1 MNTSSCLSL
10 KRHFLSILL
19 VVWSASQAASGV
31 STNAAKPWLRHLIP
45 LPKEISF
52 QDFSKRSPSDVAV
65 NLREGATDVE
75 QQAAALLKTML
86 GHTSGHVTVKPKFE
100 ILLGTCTQDGKLGNL
115 KIPGADK
122 LAEKPNSDQAY
133 VIAPVSSRKLVLTGL
148 TERGV
153 YYAALTLSQLL
164 ETKRTANTVTLPLVR
179 VVDWP
184 DLSERGEWG
193 GNAPNDCEWMSSY
206 KFNLAEVHAD
216 LKINAD
222 GTGRAS
228 FKPELIEQGRL
239 HAFKFVPIIMHIDQ
253 LGPLG
258 LFSKCPETRGIG
270 PDAKLKGHAYVE
282 IPCSSNS
289 RYQTILSQW
298 MADLARINGV
308 EVICVW
314 LSENDLK
321 CGCEQCEQIGEFAA
335 ETRVCVKAWNEAK
348 KVNPKLKLRLL
359 LTQGSYKTNDKV
371 LAEAP
376 REVQISYYDGGRT
389 YDSSRDPMIYP
400 LLEDFTKSGR
410 WLGVYPQII
419 SAWRVVCP
427 WSSPQFVKY
436 RMTEFVDK
444 KLVNLC
450 AYATPHNRLYD
461 FNVTAAAEWSWNA
474 HGRDEREFAAAWAT
488 RRGVKDIEKTADWAV
503 MLGPVSWDVYGSGV
517 PYPAFFGSA
526 VRMIRNRAKPTLGK
540 GMYRYFPCEEH
551 IQEDLAICD
560 KAHKLA
566 ASLDDPWISA
576 ETRVISGYVKMLAK
590 LHTIA
595 ALISRATPPTDI
607 ERQGM
612 SGDLLALAQAGVQVN
627 EGLKAWET
635 ASLGT
640 KVGGRLSDTIDIT
653 DQTITQVS
661 QALLP
666 FGVRNP
672 LAPYLSHEIGQYHD
686 NDFEKTQSF
695 RKRMDVTS
703 AISGTG
709 TYQVK
714 FMHTEGYNGATV
726 SRVALAS
733 APKDHPD
740 QLTEIVFDKHQG
752 VIGYS
757 PKDPIYSLPIQTHD
771 ESLSYFVLADIR
783 GTKSSDR
790 IPERRGCNGSI
801 TFWKVKQPGMEIKE
815 LPLLPMSDAKKT
827 VKGSSAK

>member
-1 MNTSSCLSL
+1 MNTSSCLSFKWPL
-10 KRHFLSILL
+10 LFILL
-19 VVWSASQAASGV
+19 VAGSVAQVASGV
-31 STNAAKPWLRHLIP
+31 SPSAAKPWLRHLIP
-45 LPKEISF
+45 LPKEIAF
-52 QDFSKRSPSDVAV
+52 DDFSKRNPVDVAV

-75 QQAAALLKTML
+75 QQAAALLKTAL
-86 GHTSGHVTVKPKFE
+86 GQTSGQVTAKPKFE
-100 ILLGTCTQDGKLGNL
+100 ILLGTCTQDGKLGNIR
-115 KIPGADK
+115 IPGADR

-133 VIAPVSSRKLVLTGL
+133 IITPVSSKRLVLTAL

-153 YYAALTLSQLL
+153 YYAARTLSQLL
-164 ETKRTANTVTLPLVR
+164 ETKRTARQVTLPLVR

-193 GNAPNDCEWMSSY
+193 GNAPDDCEWMSSY
-206 KFNLAEVHAD
+206 KLNLVEVHAD

-222 GTGRAS
+222 GTGSAS
-228 FKPELIEQGRL
+228 FKPELIERGRL

-282 IPCSSNS
+282 IPCSSNP
-289 RYQTILSQW
+289 RYRAILNQW
-298 MADLARINGV
+298 MTDLARIRGV

-321 CGCEQCEQIGEFAA
+321 CGCEQCKQIGEFAA
-335 ETRVCVKAWNEAK
+335 ETRACVNAWNEAR
-348 KVNPKLKLRLL
+348 KVNPNLKLRLL
-359 LTQGSYKTNDKV
+359 LTQGSYKSNDKV

-376 REVQISYYDGGRT
+376 PEVQISYYDGGRT

-400 LLEDFTKSGR
+400 MLEDFARGGR

-419 SAWRVVCP
+419 AAWRIVCP

-444 KLVNLC
+444 KLSNLC

-474 HGRDEREFAAAWAT
+474 HERDEREFAAAWAT
-488 RRGVKDIEKTADWAV
+488 RRGMKDVEKTADWAIT
-503 MLGPVSWDVYGSGV
+503 LGPVSWDVYGSGV

-526 VRMIRNRAKPTLGK
+526 VRMIRNRAKPTLGN
-540 GMYRYFPCEEH
+540 GMYRYFPSEEH

-566 ASLDDPWISA
+566 ASLDDHWISA
-576 ETRVISGYVKMLAK
+576 ETQVVSGYVKMLAK
-590 LHTIA
+590 LHNIA
-595 ALISRATPPTDI
+595 ALISRSTLPSDT
-607 ERQGM
+607 ERRGM
-612 SGDLLALAQAGVQVN
+612 SSDLLALAQAGVQVN

-640 KVGGRLSDTIDIT
+640 KVGGRLSDTLDIT
-653 DQTITQVS
+653 DQTITQIS

-672 LAPYLSHEIGQYHD
+672 LAPYLSREIGQYHD
-686 NDFEKTQSF
+686 KDFEETQSF
-695 RKRMDVTS
+695 RKSMDVTS
-703 AISGTG
+703 AISGAG

-726 SRVALAS
+726 SRVSLAL

-740 QLTEIVFDKHQG
+740 QRTEIVFDKHQG

-757 PKDPIYSLPIQTHD
+757 PKDPVYSLPIQSHD
-771 ESLSYFVLADIR
+771 ENLSYFVLADIR
-783 GTKSSDR
+783 GAKSSDKA
-790 IPERRGCNGSI
+790 PERRGCNGSI
-801 TFWKVKQPGMEIKE
+801 TFWKVKQPGEEIKE
-815 LPLLPMSDAKKT
+815 LPLLPMSEAKKT
-827 VKGSSAK
+827 VKGSGGK